1 MPNTKMVWDS
11 PAYISEVTKFRRLMG
26 LQSFRQAEEA
36 LYPIR
41 ARKRR
46 LKIMERINSK
56 PPSNENK
63 LKENTMSPR
72 TAESNALANI
82 MGVNDPITFDQKELR
97 RFHRKGC

>member
-1 MPNTKMVWDS
+1 MPNSKMIWDS

-46 LKIMERINSK
+46 LKIVER
-56 PPSNENK
+56 
-63 LKENTMSPR
+63 
-72 TAESNALANI
+72 
-82 MGVNDPITFDQKELR
+82 VELEATTIKK
-97 RFHRKGC
+97 H